1 MSHILNGRIY
11 YINTANKVSGTTS
24 NCLVRMEIPPNEDF
38 DRVVVLSAVI
48 PRSYYLI
55 QAPNNTFILNE
66 NGIET
71 TITID
76 EGNYSYLS
84 FKTYLQNK
92 LTSSSTQ
99 GWIYTITIPNN
110 LTQATTGKY
119 SFNVDNKESKTLPSF
134 TFPDKS
140 KVHEQMGFDKNKT
153 YQFETNTLIS
163 PNVVKFVP
171 EDTLYIHSD
180 MITMNHDDVL
190 QEVFT
195 TGTSDFGTI
204 RYQCTTPIEYS
215 KSLSVAKNNVYRLT
229 LTDEDGNTI
238 NLNGLNMVLTI
249 LLYKNDEINLLQR
262 DYIKYQ
268 LLKSK

>member
-1 MSHILNGRIY
+1 MSHITNGRIY
-11 YINTANKVSGTTS
+11 YINTANRISGTTS
-24 NCLVRMEIPPNEDF
+24 NCLVKLDIPPTENF

-55 QAPNNTFILNE
+55 QSPNNTFILTE
-66 NGIET
+66 NGIDT

-76 EGNYSYLS
+76 EGNYSYTT

-99 GWIYTITIPNN
+99 GWIYTITTPNS
-110 LTQATTGKY
+110 LTSATTGKY
-119 SFNVDNKESKTLPSF
+119 TFTVDNKESKTYPAF
-134 TFPDKS
+134 TFPESS
-140 KVHEQMGFDKNKT
+140 KVHEQMGFEKKSTN
-153 YQFETNTLIS
+153 QFTTETLTS
-163 PNVVKFVP
+163 PNVVKFIP

-195 TGTSDFGTI
+195 SGSSDFGTI

-229 LTDEDGNTI
+229 LTDEDGTEI

-268 LLKSK
+268 LLRSK